1 MNRQL
6 HIILLA
12 IAALSAAIC
21 FTGCSTAKKSA
32 KRDLGSEIPGDIAL
46 QTPSQRYTE
55 LCKSYADWQDVTM
68 PVRVSVTAP
77 KSISLSA
84 RAAMKRDKWISI
96 SVRMLGF
103 EVASLFVDKD
113 SVHVI
118 DRYHKKYVSESIA
131 DTFGSTGIS
140 VADIQD
146 LLLGRGFVVGD
157 AGGTFTPPLSTAIEF
172 ANSAEGLM
180 ILPAIQPK
188 EFEYGFIMA
197 QDANRIGAASVNIKD
212 KHAGVV
218 TYTDPIETRQAGS
231 FAGECAIELVR
242 GKKMAASLKWN
253 FSSAKWNT
261 GEERSW
267 KCPSGYARIDEAAII
282 SKLTKL

>member
-118 DRYHKKYVSESIA
+118 DRYHKKYVSERA
-131 DTFGSTGIS
+131 MP
-140 VADIQD
+140 VAHSPSH
-146 LLLGRGFVVGD
+146 F
-157 AGGTFTPPLSTAIEF
+157 P
-172 ANSAEGLM
+172 
-180 ILPAIQPK
+180 QP
-188 EFEYGFIMA
+188 
-197 QDANRIGAASVNIKD
+197 
-212 KHAGVV
+212 
-218 TYTDPIETRQAGS
+218 
-231 FAGECAIELVR
+231 
-242 GKKMAASLKWN
+242 
-253 FSSAKWNT
+253 
-261 GEERSW
+261 
-267 KCPSGYARIDEAAII
+267 
-282 SKLTKL
+282 